1 VRAGGAKPR
10 TSKQVKPVEAGPPKD
25 GTRAYEVGWLEPG
38 VYALR
43 VAAEGYSPLQLEKLE
58 VRANQDLRLNLEFTK

>member
-10 TSKQVKPVEAGPPKD
+10 ARKQVKSVEAGPPKD

>member
-1 VRAGGAKPR
+1 
-10 TSKQVKPVEAGPPKD
+10 
-25 GTRAYEVGWLEPG
+25 

-43 VAAEGYSPLQLEKLE
+43 VAAEGYSPLKLENLE